1 MQSLSMS
8 FRFSI
13 VVSRDHII
21 DSIPYG
27 HVSVGYTIC
36 DHTVNG
42 ERFTLGFA
50 ELNFRCFH
58 GLLAYRDREFLSNKH
73 WWSMHRESISA
84 KNFIGLNP
92 RMFIPANLCPFTV

>member
-1 MQSLSMS
+1 MS

-50 ELNFRCFH
+50 ELNFRCFR
-58 GLLAYRDREFLSNKH
+58 GLLAYRDREYLGRAPHIRKVCEFCLSVGPYVHNTTIYEH
-73 WWSMHRESISA
+73 CT
-84 KNFIGLNP
+84 
-92 RMFIPANLCPFTV
+92 NLRSTFNC